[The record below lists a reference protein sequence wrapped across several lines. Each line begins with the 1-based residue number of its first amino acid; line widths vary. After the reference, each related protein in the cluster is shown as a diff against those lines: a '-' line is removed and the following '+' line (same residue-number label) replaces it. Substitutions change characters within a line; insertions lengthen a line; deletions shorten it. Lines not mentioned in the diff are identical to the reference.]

1 MVIKKQ
7 SGQIQGGSEASSQNQ
22 DSILL
27 VGVGQF
33 GAGLAFNQFSKFSV
47 IEKPINIK
55 SISSLGTEKDLDA
68 MIPPVVVVL
77 GLVDH
82 ADDAVRSIKQ
92 AWPQT
97 SIIIA
102 GDEERLDEVYPLM
115 ALGATDYISLKAS
128 NDELQANCLLRIGAH
143 SHRIKESSRSFGRLT
158 INLMQRTVTNGRET
172 AYLTPIEVKI
182 VRTLADNL
190 GKVVERNAMKQLCWG
205 DAEITDNALNRKIYE
220 VRRTLRRLSESV
232 NIRTIYGLGFE
243 LRVRG

>member
-1 MVIKKQ
+1 
-7 SGQIQGGSEASSQNQ
+7 
-22 DSILL
+22 
-27 VGVGQF
+27 
-33 GAGLAFNQFSKFSV
+33 
-47 IEKPINIK
+47 
-55 SISSLGTEKDLDA
+55 

-82 ADDAVRSIKQ
+82 ADDAVRSIRQ